1 MNELTHN
8 DALIVQDS
16 CTRHTVLSFFYYL
29 LNKLT
34 QNVGLND
41 TKMKMKMK
49 MRRREI
55 PTKENVINRYT
66 RCVWADYTYAR
77 RHTCE
82 YIQRRVYVCVC

>member
-1 MNELTHN
+1 MNELTYI
-8 DALIVQDS
+8 DALIVQNS

-34 QNVGLND
+34 QNVGLNE

-49 MRRREI
+49 MKRREI

-66 RCVWADYTYAR
+66 RCV
-77 RHTCE
+77 
-82 YIQRRVYVCVC
+82 